1 MNQIT
6 SLGDRCLHAA
16 QREEVRCTIGLECWP
31 LECRLLA
38 QSRPTQIGTETSA
51 IHPNQT
57 SHGLSAGFE
66 VPLSTA
72 GRERLNRAD
81 DSFRVRWI

>member
-1 MNQIT
+1 M
-6 SLGDRCLHAA
+6 LH
-16 QREEVRCTIGLECWP
+16 VGLRHKADQ
-31 LECRLLA
+31 LKLA
-38 QSRPTQIGTETSA
+38 LRRRQFTQMRRPT
-51 IHPNQT
+51 
-57 SHGLSAGFE
+57 GLSAGFE